1 MICTEGKEKVYVCTR
16 THTCMHTHAC
26 THTHAHTRMH
36 THACTHTY
44 ACVWHACPYY
54 CPQVSHVAQTVKN
67 PPTNA
72 EDVM

>member
-1 MICTEGKEKVYVCTR
+1 MICTEGKEKVYVCIK
-16 THTCMHTHAC
+16 
-26 THTHAHTRMH
+26 THTHT
-36 THACTHTY
+36 CTHTY